1 MGETVSITHSV
12 TVLST
17 AVELLS
23 GERRHRSALQ
33 AARVVAGGSSLSV
46 ARLGVL
52 LQQVGQ
58 PKQLAVTVQGVGIQS
73 PAHTETQRQV
83 GMCG

>member
-1 MGETVSITHSV
+1 M
-12 TVLST
+12 LSGRCGNVVCT
-17 AVELLS
+17 TVELLC

-33 AARVVAGGSSLSV
+33 AARVVTGGSSLSV

-58 PKQLAVTVQGVGIQS
+58 PQQLTVTV
-73 PAHTETQRQV
+73 
-83 GMCG
+83 